1 MLAGGDPLGRSTAM
15 ERAVSDFRRQ
25 LDYLVWIMLIVIAI
39 GLVYS
44 LVSYMR
50 LWLH

>member
-1 MLAGGDPLGRSTAM
+1 MK
-15 ERAVSDFRRQ
+15 RAVSGFRRQ
-25 LDYLVWIMLIVIAI
+25 LDYLVWTMLIVIAI